1 MSSSSTIAALICPDC
16 GRPMRTYQ
24 QQGAAGRPAY
34 TLAECKNKRC
44 DLNDVTLSERH
55 WSQITNEQLEAYRQ
69 VVRRLR
75 AS

>member
-1 MSSSSTIAALICPDC
+1 MSSSHMLTALICPDC

-34 TLAECKNKRC
+34 TLAECKQPDC
-44 DLNDVTLSERH
+44 DLKDVTLCERQ
-55 WSQITNEQLEAYRQ
+55 WSQITNEELEAYRQ